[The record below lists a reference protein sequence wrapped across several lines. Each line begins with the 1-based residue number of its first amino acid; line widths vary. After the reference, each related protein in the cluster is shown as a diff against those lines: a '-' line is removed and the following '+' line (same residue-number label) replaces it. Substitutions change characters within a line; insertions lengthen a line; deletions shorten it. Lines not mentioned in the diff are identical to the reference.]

1 MANIKQQKKR
11 IKTDK
16 KKRLKNKIFK
26 SKVSTALKKVKL
38 AIESDSKEINQL
50 VNSANSIL
58 DKALTKKVK
67 KANFVKRKKRKIMQK
82 VNQKLSKESEK
93 QT

>member
-93 QT
+93 